1 MIELKGKII
10 KIDKIRKNDKIRQ
23 HLQKRFH
30 FSFFFFELKPADF
43 LSVETDSKSLDYN
56 QKLPN

>member
-23 HLQKRFH
+23 HLQKSFH
-30 FSFFFFELKPADF
+30 FPFFFFELKPSDF